1 MIYPELYVG
10 IDISKLK
17 HDVVIVNEDQQ
28 RIGRAFVIAEERK
41 GYGLLTDK
49 LDALQHKH
57 QTQRFLI
64 GLEATSEYWKNL
76 HHFLVQQSA
85 AFLVTA
91 LNPIQTRRWV
101 EADLRRAKTDPID
114 AKDIACFMAVKKPE
128 PSFVR
133 PPALELIKDID
144 RQIYSFKKQNTM
156 TVNKLRL
163 ELAKVAPE
171 IERAIPSLTAQQ
183 VLALLQHY
191 PTAEA
196 ITTASQAELRQI
208 RYGKK
213 QWRLPINFI
222 NKMKSLAENSIAYQT
237 GPSAGTIVQALIER
251 IVQGQ
256 HVIDSLKAKINEMY
270 ATVKERPSLLTTIKG
285 ISPETAIILEAYIG
299 DINRFSNAKKIVAF
313 FGMNPTVNKS
323 GKSQKRESRLQK
335 KGSGIVRHKL
345 FMAML
350 NIIRHKIDPFYS
362 YYKRLVDSGKPKLVA
377 IAAAM
382 RKLLVICYTILKNQQ
397 SFDPKKCS
405 S

>member
-41 GYGLLTDK
+41 GYDLLTDK
-49 LDALQHKH
+49 LDALQHKY

-76 HHFLVQQSA
+76 YHFLVQQSQ

-91 LNPIQTRRWV
+91 LNPLQTRRWV

-114 AKDIACFMAVKKPE
+114 AEDIACFMAVKKPK

-171 IERAIPSLTAQQ
+171 IERAVPSLTAQQ

-191 PTAEA
+191 PTAKA

-208 RYGKK
+208 RYGKR
-213 QWRLPINFI
+213 QWRLPITFI
-222 NKMKSLAENSIAYQT
+222 NKILWKNLFQQNFGADAQKDAYSVT
-237 GPSAGTIVQALIER
+237 
-251 IVQGQ
+251 
-256 HVIDSLKAKINEMY
+256 K
-270 ATVKERPSLLTTIKG
+270 
-285 ISPETAIILEAYIG
+285 
-299 DINRFSNAKKIVAF
+299 
-313 FGMNPTVNKS
+313 
-323 GKSQKRESRLQK
+323 
-335 KGSGIVRHKL
+335 
-345 FMAML
+345 
-350 NIIRHKIDPFYS
+350 
-362 YYKRLVDSGKPKLVA
+362 
-377 IAAAM
+377 
-382 RKLLVICYTILKNQQ
+382 
-397 SFDPKKCS
+397 
-405 S
+405 